1 MEFKQDAAA
10 DLKLFRR
17 AMFSE
22 QVALARFGDGE
33 EKMYLGA
40 VYHCSDG
47 WVSKP
52 NKNSLYRKK
61 LGEAIHYSHPNYYI
75 GIRYPRNLRMFA
87 WAVRNIATPPERMC
101 DPCLFVN
108 SRWAGARKW
117 FNAVRKKCVVVGSG
131 KGVNFKIPHNCIKPE
146 YKYGALLKKL
156 LKVKKP
162 ILLAAG
168 PLANILVMEYL
179 KAGGKQSIVDI
190 GTVLDVEMFGHA
202 TRRYQRLALRK
213 KPKPLAKKKAK
224 RKPKKKVK
232 RKTRKAIK
240 RRPRRPPTRKSRR
253 RVRKPPRFSQLRTR
267 NTRRLKAKRRHK

>member
-1 MEFKQDAAA
+1 MEFRQDALG
-10 DLKLFRR
+10 DLKLFQA
-17 AMFSE
+17 AMFTE
-22 QVALARFGDGE
+22 QVGLARFGDGE
-33 EKMYLGA
+33 ERMYMGGS
-40 VYHCSDG
+40 YHCSDG
-47 WVSKP
+47 WVSTP
-52 NKNSLYRKK
+52 NKNSIYRKK
-61 LGEAIHYSHPNYYI
+61 LGETIRFSHPNYYI
-75 GIRYPRNLRMFA
+75 GIRYPRSLKMFA
-87 WAVRNIATPPERMC
+87 WDVNNITTPPERIC
-101 DPCLFVN
+101 DSCLFVN
-108 SRWAGARKW
+108 SRWGIIRKW
-117 FNAVRKKCVVVGSG
+117 FRAVRAKCVLVGSG
-131 KGVNFKIPHNCIKPE
+131 KGVNFRIPHNCISPE

-156 LKVKKP
+156 LKVTKP

-213 KPKPLAKKKAK
+213 KPKRLAKKKPK
-224 RKPKKKVK
+224 KKPKKKVK

-240 RRPRRPPTRKSRR
+240 RRPRKPPTRKSRR

>member
-1 MEFKQDAAA
+1 MEFKQDALG
-10 DLKLFRR
+10 DLKLFQA
-17 AMFSE
+17 AMFKE

-61 LGEAIHYSHPNYYI
+61 LGEAIRFEHPNYYI

-87 WAVRNIATPPERMC
+87 WDVRNIKTPPERLC

-108 SRWAGARKW
+108 SRWSRSRKW
-117 FNAVRKKCVVVGSG
+117 FNAVRKKCVLVGSG
-131 KGVNFKIPHNCIKPE
+131 KGVNFKIPHNCIQPE
-146 YKYGALLKKL
+146 FKFAKLLARL

-179 KAGGKQSIVDI
+179 KRGGKQSIVDI
-190 GTVLDVEMFGHA
+190 GTVLDVEMFGKP
-202 TRRYQRLALRK
+202 TRRYQRMA
-213 KPKPLAKKKAK
+213 LAKKKPK
-224 RKPKKKVK
+224 RKKKGKKKGKKKLKKARKPAPPK
-232 RKTRKAIK
+232 RKKGRGA
-240 RRPRRPPTRKSRR
+240 PTAH
-253 RVRKPPRFSQLRTR
+253 RFNKLRTR